1 MQEADEIE
9 NVIRNMQHAES
20 GIPTRSQKVFLS
32 SVPCAFSGIDLI
44 DWITKSLDV
53 HSTTEAT
60 HLATLLAQYGYI
72 YPVEPTK
79 CFSIKEDNTL
89 YRFQSPYFWTSQ
101 DRPHDNTD
109 YALYLAKRTMRNKQ
123 QFGLEEYENTAY
135 NNLQRML
142 GHKWE
147 FILMQAQEQ
156 LRLAKHRKKA
166 DRLVL
171 DSQERAFWRVHYP
184 PPGQTNCLETDI
196 RRTCKSS
203 QPVRTKKP
211 SAEESRKQV
220 TFLQNRL
227 SKMTIKTSKA
237 IDMLMKQCER
247 FAEHDPF
254 ISGAQPSN
262 PWISDDT
269 TMWTLNIMLVDTPT
283 ERRVRR
289 WAISFR
295 ELVSDATGRHEF
307 EKFLQKEY
315 SQENIRFWSAC
326 ESLKSAPQSMVPE
339 MVHEIY
345 RTFLAPGAPCEINVD
360 GRTMELT
367 QQSLRKPTRFAFEA
381 AQQHIFLLMKKDSYQ
396 RFLKSDTYK
405 GLLARAM
412 QNGTKRKFFTF
423 GGRFLRSAKVTPDIS
438 PLGFHRRGS
447 FGTDNSDLTGDKPGI
462 THSLSAS
469 NLQDFELNNMMLK
482 NGENGHKDGNPYPP
496 VKSSRFASLQP
507 MNSSQLKRHGSLGGV
522 ERAGMGHNGTTSN
535 AKRMSE
541 TQLELSFLGY
551 GSKGT
556 TVKKNLITPWEED
569 TS

>member
-1 MQEADEIE
+1 
-9 NVIRNMQHAES
+9 MQHADH
-20 GIPTRSQKVFLS
+20 GIPTRPQKVFLT
-32 SVPCAFSGIDLI
+32 SVPCAFTGIDLI
-44 DWITKSLDV
+44 EWITKLLDV

-60 HLATLLAQYGYI
+60 HLATLLSQYGYI

-79 CFSIKEDNTL
+79 TVSIKEDNTL

-101 DRPHDNTD
+101 DRSHDNTD

-123 QFGLEEYENTAY
+123 NFGLEEYENTAY
-135 NNLQRML
+135 SNLQRML

-147 FILMQAQEQ
+147 FILLQAQEQ

-166 DRLVL
+166 DRIVL

-196 RRTCKSS
+196 RRKCKSS
-203 QPVRTKKP
+203 QPIRTRKP
-211 SAEESRKQV
+211 SPEEFKKQV
-220 TFLQNRL
+220 AFLQSRL

-237 IDMLMKQCER
+237 IDCLIRHCER

-269 TMWTLNIMLVDTPT
+269 TMWTLNTMLVDTPT

-295 ELVSDATGRHEF
+295 ELVSDATGKHEF

-326 ESLKSAPQSMVPE
+326 ETLKYAPQSMVPE

-367 QQSLRKPTRFAFEA
+367 QQSLRKPNRFAFEA

-423 GGRFLRSAKVTPDIS
+423 GGRFLRSAKVTPDVS
-438 PLGFHRRGS
+438 PLGYQRRGS
-447 FGTDNSDLTGDKPGI
+447 LGTENSDTLSDRPM

-469 NLQDFELNNMMLK
+469 NLQDFELANMF
-482 NGENGHKDGNPYPP
+482 NGTENGHKTEGVYTTNI
-496 VKSSRFASLQP
+496 KSSRFASLQP
-507 MNSSQLKRHGSLGGV
+507 MNSTKLKRHGSLGGV
-522 ERAGMGHNGTTSN
+522 EHAGKVLNGNKT
-535 AKRMSE
+535 KRMSE
-541 TQLELSFLGY
+541 TQLDLTFLSY
-551 GSKGT
+551 GAKT
-556 TVKKNLITPWEED
+556 TTKKNLITPWEED